1 MPGQWAQNFLESS
14 DHYTTKIG
22 GLPDWP
28 ISEMFIKSDLLKC
41 VLCGERLC
49 LIAQANSPVVS
60 STRVK
65 ALLLTGCR
73 ASECESQ
80 MRGERGQVLRRSNRG
95 DVMSD
100 TRIHNPSHTS
110 RETGDTFIGYGD
122 SGGNRG
128 RRAAEQALEMLE
140 LMANLVKDS
149 SFKREELGRSEK
161 QAATASKKEKTA
173 SDQRSTPRTVVRRR
187 LEEQKELAC
196 LHFIFVVVVPC
207 FYIYPHEDRSIGDTI
222 GDTIAVSAN
231 YDSLLTKQDDNS
243 SKDNQNQEFWGGEE
257 YEYDKA
263 VGVDRT
269 FLKFKKRMDACP
281 EQCFRYSYGGN
292 PLLVKSELKE
302 PSPCNLCGSPR
313 QFEMQ
318 LMPPLLYFLLEGS
331 DGLSVHLPEEW
342 NWMTI
347 LVYTC
352 SSNYGP
358 KRTTTRILFVEANML
373 IRELLLFAKSGTHS
387 VR

>member
-1 MPGQWAQNFLESS
+1 MERVILGMPGQWAQNFLESS

-49 LIAQANSPVVS
+49 LIAQIYAPISTEKSNIDERVIYLFGCMIPKCGSHAKCWRALRVQQCNSGPLYDNHHDSKPSTNCNGEGKLFVSPNGVSFEENSVCGSEEVTQEAYDDLDFDELARELSEVSFQVV
-60 STRVK
+60 
-65 ALLLTGCR
+65 
-73 ASECESQ
+73 Q
-80 MRGERGQVLRRSNRG
+80 
-95 DVMSD
+95 
-100 TRIHNPSHTS
+100 
-110 RETGDTFIGYGD
+110 
-122 SGGNRG
+122 
-128 RRAAEQALEMLE
+128 
-140 LMANLVKDS
+140 
-149 SFKREELGRSEK
+149 
-161 QAATASKKEKTA
+161 SKKAKSSLSLEVNKKIM
-173 SDQRSTPRTVVRRR
+173 QPKQTVN
-187 LEEQKELAC
+187 K
-196 LHFIFVVVVPC
+196 INYSIPVVPC
-207 FYIYPHEDRSIGDTI
+207 FYIYPHEDRSV

-292 PLLVKSELKE
+292 PLLVKPELKE

-331 DGLSVHLPEEW
+331 DGLSVRLPEEW

-352 SSNYGP
+352 SSSCCQGSP
-358 KRTTTRILFVEANML
+358 ANTWAVAEEE
-373 IRELLLFAKSGTHS
+373 IIIQDD
-387 VR
+387 